1 MRALTR
7 WQDWVTMALGII
19 VFASPFFFNATG
31 HTAAAWTS
39 YAAGVIIFFGG
50 ALAAASEEP
59 GPFEAI
65 PVIFGMVLIA
75 APWLLSFTDVTG
87 VAWTAWIVGI
97 AAVITAGSVLVS
109 QTDSTPQA
117 I

>member
-31 HTAAAWTS
+31 YTAAAWTS
-39 YAAGVIIFFGG
+39 YAAGVLIFFGG
-50 ALAAASEEP
+50 ALAAASEDP
-59 GPFEAI
+59 SPFETI
-65 PVIFGMVLIA
+65 PVILGIVLIA

-97 AAVITAGSVLVS
+97 VTVLTAGSVLMS
-109 QTDSTPQA
+109 RSEAPPQA